1 MEFKDYYATMGVE
14 PAADLKTI
22 KTAYRRL
29 ARKYH
34 PDVSTEED
42 AESKFKELA
51 EAYEVLKDEE
61 RRAEYDQLRLH
72 RNDPNFGRQ
81 TRGDRGGYQQ
91 SASWHGEDGQDFSDF
106 FESMFGGH
114 AAGGRRSSTHGS
126 HGGHGFRGQDL
137 EMEVPVFLEETL
149 HGQSR
154 EISYQL
160 PVYDEM
166 GRQVSEAGKT
176 LNVKIPA
183 GVVDGERIRLKG
195 QGVAGVGGGQNGDLY
210 LIIRIA
216 PHPLFE
222 VDGHNLHI
230 VVPLA
235 PWEAALGASIEV
247 PTLTG
252 KIALTIPAG
261 SQSGRRLRAKGKGL
275 VGKKETGDLYAILKV
290 VMPPKPDEKASA
302 LWRELAE
309 QAAFNPRTEW
319 E

>member
-14 PAADLKTI
+14 PAAELKTI

-34 PDVSTEED
+34 PDISTED
-42 AESKFKELA
+42 AAESKFKELA

-61 RRAEYDQLRLH
+61 RRAEYDRLRLH
-72 RNDPNFGRQ
+72 RNDPYLGRQ
-81 TRGDRGGYQQ
+81 TRDDRGGYQR
-91 SASWHGEDGQDFSDF
+91 SASWQGEDGQDSSDF
-106 FESMFGGH
+106 FKNMFDGH
-114 AAGGRRSSTHGS
+114 AAGGRRSTVHGS
-126 HGGHGFRGQDL
+126 HGQDL
-137 EMEVPVFLEETL
+137 EMAVTVFLEETL
-149 HGQSR
+149 HGQNR
-154 EISYQL
+154 EISYPL
-160 PVYDEM
+160 PAYDKL
-166 GRQVSEAGKT
+166 GRQVSEVNKT

-183 GVVDGERIRLKG
+183 GVVDGERVRLKG

-210 LIIRIA
+210 LIIRIV

-230 VVPLA
+230 TVPLA

-252 KIALTIPAG
+252 KIALSIPAG
-261 SQSGRRLRAKGKGL
+261 SQSGKRLRVKGKGL
-275 VGKKETGDLYAILKV
+275 VGKQETGDLYASLKV
-290 VMPPKPDEKASA
+290 VMPPKPDEKTSD

-309 QAAFNPRTEW
+309 QAAFNPRTKW